1 MLTVIET
8 DEFSTWAAKV
18 WSDTEREAFVD
29 WIAVN
34 PEAGDV
40 VPGSG
45 GCRKVRW
52 SRAGMGKRGGVRVI
66 YYLRLASGEVVL
78 LVVYAKANA
87 DSISASV
94 LAKLKECFDAQ
105 ETR

>member
-8 DEFSTWAAKV
+8 DEFSAWSAKV
-18 WSDTEREAFVD
+18 WSDSEREAFVD
-29 WIAVN
+29 WIAAN

-40 VPGSG
+40 IPGSG

-52 SRAGMGKRGGVRVI
+52 SRAGMGKRGGARVI

-78 LVVYAKANA
+78 LIVYAKAKFDNLP
-87 DSISASV
+87 ASF
-94 LAKLKECFDAQ
+94 LAKLKECFDA
-105 ETR
+105 

>member
-45 GCRKVRW
+45 GAEKFDG
-52 SRAGMGKRGGVRVI
+52 RA
-66 YYLRLASGEVVL
+66 LEWESAVV
-78 LVVYAKANA
+78 
-87 DSISASV
+87 SV
-94 LAKLKECFDAQ
+94 
-105 ETR
+105 

>member
-8 DEFSTWAAKV
+8 DVFSTWAKKV
-18 WSDTEREAFVD
+18 WSEDECQAFVD

-40 VPGSG
+40 IPGSG

-52 SRAGMGKRGGVRVI
+52 FRSGMGKQGGARVI
-66 YYLRLASGEVVL
+66 YYLRTASGEIVL
-78 LVVYAKANA
+78 LIVYAKAKFDN
-87 DSISASV
+87 ISAHV
-94 LAKLKECFDAQ
+94 LAQLKEKSDAQ
-105 ETR
+105 KN

>member
-18 WSDTEREAFVD
+18 WSDSEREAFVD
-29 WIAVN
+29 WIAAN

-40 VPGSG
+40 IPGSG

-52 SRAGMGKRGGVRVI
+52 SRAGMGKLGGARVI

-78 LVVYAKANA
+78 LIVYAKAKFDNLP
-87 DSISASV
+87 ASF
-94 LAKLKECFDAQ
+94 LAKLKECFDA
-105 ETR
+105 